1 MRMTTPSPRR
11 TRRVAVLATVL
22 LLGGAAVAAAHDMFV
37 KPERFRVAANADVL
51 VRLLNGTFS
60 RSENSITRDRLL
72 DISVVSP
79 SGRERVDTAAWTTEG
94 DTSTF
99 RLRTGSAGTYVLGVS
114 TRPRVLEMKAKE
126 FNLYL
131 AEDGIP
137 DVLAARRRG
146 GELGKKARERYSKHV
161 KALLQAGATPSDDFA
176 TVLGYPAEIVPQ
188 ENPYALRPGATLHV
202 RTLVDGRPAA
212 NQYVQYGGRTTAGGR
227 IAQRSVRTNAE
238 GVAAIPLGRR
248 GTWYVKFISMARL
261 DGDAEADYESRW
273 ATLTF
278 EVQ

>member
-1 MRMTTPSPRR
+1 MTTPSPARR
-11 TRRVAVLATVL
+11 IRRVAALTTALVLGA
-22 LLGGAAVAAAHDMFV
+22 AAVAAAHDMFV

-79 SGRERVDTAAWTTEG
+79 SGRARVDTAAWTTEG

-99 RLRTGSAGTYVLGVS
+99 RLRTGGTGTYVLGVS
-114 TRPRVLEMKAKE
+114 TRSRVLEMEGKD

-131 AEDGIP
+131 KEDGIP

-146 GELGKKARERYSKHV
+146 GELGKKARERYAKHV
-161 KALLQAGATPSDDFA
+161 KALLQAGPTPSDDFA
-176 TVLGYPAEIVPQ
+176 TVLGYPAEIVPR

-202 RTLVDGRPAA
+202 RTLVDGQPAA
-212 NQYVQYGGRTTAGGR
+212 NQYVQYGGRTAAGGR
-227 IAQRSVRTNAE
+227 IPQRSVRSNAQ
-238 GVAAIPLGRR
+238 GVAAIPLVRR
-248 GTWYVKFISMARL
+248 GTWYVKFISMTRL
-261 DGDAEADYESRW
+261 DGDAEADYESKW

-278 EVQ
+278 QVQ